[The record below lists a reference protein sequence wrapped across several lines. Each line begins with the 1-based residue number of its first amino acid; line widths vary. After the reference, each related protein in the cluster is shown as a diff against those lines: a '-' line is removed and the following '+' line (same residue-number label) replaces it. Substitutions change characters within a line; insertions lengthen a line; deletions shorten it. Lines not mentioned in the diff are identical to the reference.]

1 MINNITVSEM
11 FDAFTTKK
19 VLIVG
24 DVMVDAY
31 LQGTVDRISPEAPVP
46 VVALQKREN
55 RPGGAANVALN
66 IQSLGA
72 KPLLVTVIG
81 NDRQGEIFTELMAD
95 LGMQTDGIIQS
106 PERLTTTKF
115 RVIGNYV
122 QMLRVDEESL
132 HDLSETEAALLLNK
146 IRDLVS
152 TDKPDSIILQDYDK
166 GVLAPQ
172 VISEIIALANQVHI
186 PVCVDPKRKH
196 FNLYRNVQL
205 FKPNLKELREGL
217 KTDLNA
223 IDKIKLESAVRQ
235 FQRDQN
241 IDMLMVTLSEHGV
254 MISSISGNSPV
265 SFIPAHRRSITDVS
279 GAGDTVIS
287 VAALC
292 LALDFSPE
300 DIAAISNLA
309 GGLVCEQ
316 SGVVPVEKER
326 LNLEL
331 NRVYS
336 H

>member
-1 MINNITVSEM
+1 
-11 FDAFTTKK
+11 
-19 VLIVG
+19 
-24 DVMVDAY
+24 MVDAY
-31 LQGTVDRISPEAPVP
+31 LRGTVDRISPEAPVP

-81 NDRQGEIFTELMAD
+81 NDSQGEIFTELMAD
-95 LGMQTDGIIQS
+95 LGMQTDGILQS

-115 RVIGNYV
+115 RVIGNNV

-132 HDLSETEAALLLNK
+132 HDLSDIEKTQLLNK
-146 IRDLVS
+146 IKELVS
-152 TDKPDSIILQDYDK
+152 TEKPDSIILQDYDK
-166 GVLAPQ
+166 GVLTPS
-172 VISEIIALANQVHI
+172 VISEIVTLANQMHI

-196 FNLYRNVQL
+196 FSLYKNVQL
-205 FKPNLKELREGL
+205 FKPNLKELKEGL

-223 IDKIKLESAVRQ
+223 VDKQKLESASRQ
-235 FQRDQN
+235 FQKEQN

-254 MISSISGNSPV
+254 MISSSSESKPA

-292 LALDFSPE
+292 LALKFSPE

-316 SGVVPVEKER
+316 TGVVPVEKER